1 MLSIT
6 VYTSL
11 DIGIEEVEVKAKELA
26 LLLSY
31 YTGKKTRLTLIIL
44 PSSSPEVKTP
54 AVLVNETLFDTL
66 DASEIVSRMI
76 LAQSSF
82 SSYTPNYLHA
92 ISTA

>member
-66 DASEIVSRMI
+66 DVSEIVSRMI

-82 SSYTPNYLHA
+82 NSYTPSYSHA